1 MNRFESSHVW
11 KLAAM
16 DDPVPS
22 LPESLRKES
31 EVQES
36 SVPHAVECEVLH
48 LLKHSRGLRFQELSV
63 HRLPDGVCLMGVVK
77 IDDNSGVDICEVAKK
92 VDGVHRVVNRLVIH

>member
-1 MNRFESSHVW
+1 MNRFESSHDW

-22 LPESLRKES
+22 LHDSARREGEEHQAP
-31 EVQES
+31 
-36 SVPHAVECEVLH
+36 VPHAVECEVLH
-48 LLKHSRGLRFQELSV
+48 KLKQSRGLRFQELSV

-77 IDDNSGVDICEVAKK
+77 IDDGAADICEVAKR
-92 VDGVHRVVNRLVIH
+92 VDGVHRVINRLVVH

>member
-22 LPESLRKES
+22 LPESLRKDVEA
-31 EVQES
+31 QES
-36 SVPHAVECEVLH
+36 PVPHAVECEVLH
-48 LLKHSRGLRFQELSV
+48 RLKHSRGLRFQELSV

-77 IDDNSGVDICEVAKK
+77 IDDSGVDICEVAKK
-92 VDGVHRVVNRLVIH
+92 VEGVIRVVNRLVIH

>member
-1 MNRFESSHVW
+1 MKRFDLSQTH

-22 LPESLRKES
+22 FYDPTHHE
-31 EVQES
+31 QETAP
-36 SVPHAVECEVLH
+36 PHSIECEVLRR
-48 LLKHSRGLRFQELSV
+48 LKHSPGMKFQELSV

-77 IDDNSGVDICEVAKK
+77 VDAQAGDICEIARLVNG
-92 VDGVHRVVNRLVIH
+92 VDRVVNRLVVH